1 LKPLSPIGALWC
13 ALFNTETRAY
23 PSQEGTRLE
32 PADIAASIRKTLDAA
47 TPALVPDVELL
58 SKAKESLQEAKGQTE
73 YQDQKISR
81 LLTIVAFL
89 TAAAGAIFSKVADTY
104 PINHTGPWV
113 HWNILVYFSYLLFF
127 GFVLLVGAGALVSF
141 HATRTRFVWDSTQG
155 ALVVQRDRP
164 PKSHLFFQGSVQT
177 SPDNWAKSFAVTKDA
192 QLLEAYKCF
201 IVEAYLVNAKIAD
214 KLRLLEPA
222 QALLSHAIRVLLLWL
237 FLVALLFV
245 IVDRP
250 LEHDQTDAAAAT
262 STSTSQRSARPSVET
277 PRMGT
282 LSDAREEGTSQTVLV
297 NCAPPERLTTPTP
310 PMTKRPTAR
319 ACMGS
324 ASAARE
330 PLSDAERR
338 QPEARAQ

>member
-1 LKPLSPIGALWC
+1 LKPLSPAGALWC
-13 ALFNTETRAY
+13 ALFNTETKAY

-32 PADIAASIRKTLDAA
+32 PGDIAASIRKTLDAA
-47 TPALVPDVELL
+47 TPALVLDDDLL
-58 SKAKESLQEAKGQTE
+58 SKAKESLEEAKGQTE

-89 TAAAGAIFSKVADTY
+89 TAAAGAVFSKVADSY
-104 PINHTGPWV
+104 PIDHTVPWV
-113 HWNILVYFSYLLFF
+113 HWNILVYFAYLLFF

-155 ALVVQRDRP
+155 AMVVQRDRA
-164 PKSHLFFQGSVQT
+164 PKSHLFFQESVRT
-177 SPDNWAKSFAVTKDA
+177 SPDNWAKSFTGTSTA
-192 QLLEAYKCF
+192 QLLEAYKSY

-237 FLVALLFV
+237 FLVVLLFV

-250 LEHDQTDAAAAT
+250 LKHDENPALV
-262 STSTSQRSARPSVET
+262 TSTSQSGARPSFET
-277 PRMGT
+277 PRTET
-282 LSDAREEGTSQTVLV
+282 LSDARADTSSRVVVV
-297 NCAPPERLTTPTP
+297 NCAAAERPTTPNPTL
-310 PMTKRPTAR
+310 TKRPSAH

-324 ASAARE
+324 ASSATE
-330 PLSDAERR
+330 PLGDAERH
-338 QPEARAQ
+338 